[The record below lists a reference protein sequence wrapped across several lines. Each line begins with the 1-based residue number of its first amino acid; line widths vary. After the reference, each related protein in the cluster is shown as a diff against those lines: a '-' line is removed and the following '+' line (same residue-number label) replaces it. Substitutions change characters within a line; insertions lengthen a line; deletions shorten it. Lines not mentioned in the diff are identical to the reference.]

1 MKTATPLDIL
11 RGRAKE
17 DMEQAAIRLGQV
29 RQSHQL
35 ARRQLEQLLEY
46 EAEYRLRLQ
55 QSMADGMASSSWY
68 NYQQFIITLETAI
81 EQHRTLLA
89 QWGQRLQQAM
99 QAWQNKQQRLNSFV
113 TLQTRGEQVLQRKA
127 NRLDQ
132 KNMDEFAQRTAMRK
146 H

>member
-1 MKTATPLDIL
+1 MKSETPLDIL

-17 DMEQAAIRLGQV
+17 DMEQAAIGLGQI

-35 ARRQLEQLLEY
+35 ARRQLDQLLDY
-46 EAEYRLRLQ
+46 ETEYRQKLQ
-55 QSMADGMASSSWY
+55 QSMTDGMPSASWY

-81 EQHRTLLA
+81 EQHRALLA
-89 QWGQRLQQAM
+89 QWTQRLQQAM
-99 QAWQNKQQRLNSFV
+99 QAWQLKQQRLNSFV
-113 TLQTRGEQVLQRKA
+113 ALQSRGDRALQLKA

-132 KNMDEFAQRTAMRK
+132 KNMDEFAQRAALRK

>member
-1 MKTATPLDIL
+1 MKSETPLDIL

-17 DMEQAAIRLGQV
+17 DMEQAAIRLGQI

-35 ARRQLEQLLEY
+35 ARQQLEQLLAY
-46 EAEYRLRLQ
+46 EAEYRQKLQ
-55 QSMADGMASSSWY
+55 QNMTDGMPSSSWY

-89 QWGQRLQQAM
+89 QWSQRLQQAM
-99 QAWQNKQQRLNSFV
+99 QNWQHKQQRLNSFV
-113 TLQTRGEQVLQRKA
+113 TLQTRGERVLQLKA

-132 KNMDEFAQRTAMRK
+132 KSMDEYAQRAVMRK

>member
-1 MKTATPLDIL
+1 MKSETPLDIL

-17 DMEQAAIRLGQV
+17 DMEQAAISLGQI

-35 ARRQLEQLLEY
+35 ARRQLDQLLDY
-46 EAEYRLRLQ
+46 ETEYRQKLQ
-55 QSMADGMASSSWY
+55 QSMTDGMPSASWY

-81 EQHRTLLA
+81 EQHRALLA
-89 QWGQRLQQAM
+89 QWTQRLQQAM
-99 QAWQNKQQRLNSFV
+99 QAWQLKQQRLNSFV
-113 TLQTRGEQVLQRKA
+113 ALQSRGDRVLQLKA

-132 KNMDEFAQRTAMRK
+132 KNMDEFAQRAALRK